1 MKKRDKAVYCHGITY
16 TKPKPPMEDA
26 SSFVS
31 LNDLRKEST
40 LTIMEYMGM
49 KEDEPAV
56 ANLAFNVFYERFS
69 PSFMVTCEKACQPF
83 NGLYDGLAEVI
94 FNNALLNAYLKA
106 AQFNTTLK
114 EPEKVDNDIKRWL
127 YGIAKNEL
135 HIELRKIKANANLS
149 VIEDLLVLE
158 ANTEHEE
165 PLIAECYEKDILEQ
179 ALTTLNDKEKGV
191 LLMCYQFSEDGKNIP
206 SDVIDRINTIFN
218 IKEPNRR
225 QIKKRALEKVQQHIN
240 YLLSKTKPKK

>member
-1 MKKRDKAVYCHGITY
+1 MD
-16 TKPKPPMEDA
+16 DA

-49 KEDEPAV
+49 NEDEPV
-56 ANLAFNVFYERFS
+56 VSNLAFNVFYERFS
-69 PSFMVTCEKACQPF
+69 AAFMVACEKACQPF

-106 AQFNTTLK
+106 AQFKTTHK
-114 EPEKVDNDIKRWL
+114 QPENVDNDIKRWL

-149 VIEDLLVLE
+149 TVEDVLILE
-158 ANTEHEE
+158 SNMDHEE
-165 PLIAECYEKDILEQ
+165 PLIAECYEKEILEQ
-179 ALTTLNDKEKGV
+179 ALATLNDKEKGV

-206 SDVIDRINTIFN
+206 SDVIHRINTIFN

-225 QIKKRALEKVQQHIN
+225 QIKKRALEKVQQQVN
-240 YLLSKTKPKK
+240 YLLSKAKPKK

>member
-1 MKKRDKAVYCHGITY
+1 MD
-16 TKPKPPMEDA
+16 DA

-40 LTIMEYMGM
+40 FTIMEYMGM
-49 KEDEPAV
+49 NEDEPAV
-56 ANLAFNVFYERFS
+56 ANLAFTVFYERFS
-69 PSFMVTCEKACQPF
+69 AAFMVACEKACRPF
-83 NGLYDGLAEVI
+83 DGLYDGLAEVI
-94 FNNALLNAYLKA
+94 FNNAMYNAYLKA
-106 AQFNTTLK
+106 TQFKTTHK

-135 HIELRKIKANANLS
+135 HMELRKIKTSSNVS
-149 VIEDLLVLE
+149 IVEDVLVLE
-158 ANTEHEE
+158 SNMDHEE
-165 PLIAECYEKDILEQ
+165 PLIAECYEKEILEQ

-225 QIKKRALEKVQQHIN
+225 QIKKRALEKVQQKVN
-240 YLLSKTKPKK
+240 YLLSKTKSKK

>member
-1 MKKRDKAVYCHGITY
+1 MD
-16 TKPKPPMEDA
+16 DA

-40 LTIMEYMGM
+40 LTIMEYMAM
-49 KEDEPAV
+49 NKDEPSV

-69 PSFMVTCEKACQPF
+69 SAFMVTCEKVCGPF
-83 NGLYDGLAEVI
+83 ECLYDGLAEVI
-94 FNNALLNAYLKA
+94 FNNAILNAYLKA
-106 AQFNTTLK
+106 GQFNTTNK
-114 EPEKVDNDIKRWL
+114 DSQKVDNDVKKWL
-127 YGIAKNEL
+127 YGIANTEMY
-135 HIELRKIKANANLS
+135 IELRKIKASANLS
-149 VIEDLLVLE
+149 IVEDILVLE
-158 ANTEHEE
+158 SNIDHEE
-165 PLIAECYEKDILEQ
+165 PLIAECYEKEILEQ
-179 ALTTLNDKEKGV
+179 ALETLNDKEKGV

-225 QIKKRALEKVQQHIN
+225 QIKKRALEKVQQQVN